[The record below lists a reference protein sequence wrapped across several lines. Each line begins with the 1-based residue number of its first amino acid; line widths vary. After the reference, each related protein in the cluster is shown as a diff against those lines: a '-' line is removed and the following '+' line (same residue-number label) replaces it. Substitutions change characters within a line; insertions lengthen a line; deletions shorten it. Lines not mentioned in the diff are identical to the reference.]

1 MMAPSMDLEIIS
13 STEVAVK
20 TGIKE
25 IYIPAF
31 YGEAGILEHHLPYI
45 ALLNYGEVAFKD
57 LQGVI
62 HYLFIENGIVKNEK
76 NRILIVSDRVQKE
89 EDMDRAGIESQY
101 QEITGKI
108 QSASR
113 GEITVDELTE
123 CLEKQKILKIKL
135 DILKKSRQK

>member
-1 MMAPSMDLEIIS
+1 MSPGMELEIIT
-13 STEVAVK
+13 STQVAVK
-20 TGIKE
+20 TSIKE

-45 ALLNYGEVAFKD
+45 ALLESGEVAYKD

-62 HYLFIENGIVKNEK
+62 HYLFIENGFVKNENDK
-76 NRILIVSDRVQKE
+76 ILIVSDRVQKE
-89 EDMDRAGIESQY
+89 EDMDHSEIESEY
-101 QEITGKI
+101 VAVTGKI

-113 GEITVDELTE
+113 GEITAEELAE
-123 CLEKQKILKIKL
+123 ALEKQRILKIKV